1 MAKIYLIKE
10 GDYEE
15 IMQPVFSTGDTYVV
29 DAGDRIWI
37 WLGEKTT
44 VDEKFAGAFI
54 SDLIDKQRKGKPRV
68 ETVHQGSEPL
78 EFRKTVGPM
87 RIVDQDLAKSILKK
101 TEKKT
106 HPVVMYRISGEEF
119 ETLDDIKFVQV
130 PLSKASLDS
139 EDVFLIDTYDTVY
152 IWQGKKSSI
161 REKVVGGRIARKFD
175 AERVGVQKEV
185 FVEEGEEPD
194 KLKKIL
200 GL

>member
-1 MAKIYLIKE
+1 LAKIYLVKE

-101 TEKKT
+101 MEKKT

-119 ETLDDIKFVQV
+119 ETLDDIQFVQV

-139 EDVFLIDTYDTVY
+139 EDVFLIDTHDTVY
-152 IWQGKKSSI
+152 IWQGKKSSV

>member
-15 IMQPVFSTGDTYVV
+15 IMQPIFSTGDTYVV

-54 SDLIDKQRKGKPRV
+54 SDHMDKQRKGKPRV
-68 ETVHQGSEPL
+68 ETVQQGSEPL

-119 ETLDDIKFVQV
+119 ETLDDIQFVQV

-139 EDVFLIDTYDTVY
+139 EDVFLIDTYDTIY
-152 IWQGKKSSI
+152 IWQGKKSSV

-200 GL
+200 GF

>member
-1 MAKIYLIKE
+1 LAKIYLIKE

-152 IWQGKKSSI
+152 IWQGKKSSV

>member
-54 SDLIDKQRKGKPRV
+54 SNLMDKQRKGKPRV
-68 ETVHQGSEPL
+68 ETVHQGNEPL

-87 RIVDQDLAKSILKK
+87 RIVDQDLAKSMLKK

-119 ETLDDIKFVQV
+119 ETLDDVQFVQV

-139 EDVFLIDTYDTVY
+139 EDVFLIDTYDTIY
-152 IWQGKKSSI
+152 IWQGKKSSV

>member
-1 MAKIYLIKE
+1 LAKIYLIKE

>member
-15 IMQPVFSTGDTYVV
+15 IMQPIFSTGDTYVV

-54 SDLIDKQRKGKPRV
+54 SNLIDKQRKGKPRV
-68 ETVHQGSEPL
+68 ETVHQGGESL

-119 ETLDDIKFVQV
+119 KTLDDIQFVQV

-139 EDVFLIDTYDTVY
+139 EDVFLIDTYDTIY
-152 IWQGKKSSI
+152 IWQGKKSSV

-185 FVEEGEEPD
+185 FVEEGQEPD